1 MQSTDHAVIV
11 GAGQAGLVAAT
22 TLRAEGFAGRLT
34 LVGAEPTA
42 PYQRPP
48 LSKGFLLGEVGDE
61 ALLLRPLAAYAAQDI
76 ELRLATAVE
85 SIDIAAGRLQLSDGK
100 EIGFD
105 RLALTTGASPR
116 RLPDTMGGSL
126 AGVYS
131 LRHLGDARVLSAE
144 LVEGRSIVIV
154 GGGYVGLELA
164 STCVA
169 RGLVVTVLEA
179 APRILQRVACP
190 QTSDYLADIHR
201 ARGVQ
206 IIEGCE
212 LAGLAGETGVHS
224 VLLKDGRSFAADLVV
239 VAIGIEP
246 STRLAAEAGL
256 DVDGGVVVDSEMRS
270 SAERIWAA
278 GDCAAVTVR
287 GRRLR
292 IESVGNAIDSA
303 EVAARNMLGRGETY
317 RPLPWFWSDQYDTRL
332 QIAGLNFGFDCV
344 HVRHA
349 GAGRS
354 HWYYQSD
361 ELLAVDA
368 INDSRAYMVGKRLLE
383 MGRSPPPQAITNPNA
398 DLKALLRS

>member
-1 MQSTDHAVIV
+1 MQLKDHAVIV

-34 LVGAEPTA
+34 LIGAEPTA

-48 LSKGFLLGEVGDE
+48 LSKAFLLGELGDE
-61 ALLLRPLAAYAAQDI
+61 ALLLRPLTAYAAQDI
-76 ELRLATAVE
+76 DLRLATAVE
-85 SIDIAAGRLQLSDGK
+85 AIDIAAGRLQLSDGTK
-100 EIGFD
+100 LDFD
-105 RLALTTGASPR
+105 RLALATGASPR

-126 AGVYS
+126 EGVYS
-131 LRHLGDARVLSAE
+131 LRTLRDARILSAE
-144 LVEGRSIVIV
+144 LIEGRTIVIV

-169 RGLVVTVLEA
+169 RGLTVTVIEA
-179 APRILQRVACP
+179 APRILQRVACH
-190 QTSDYLADIHR
+190 QTSEYLAHVHR

-212 LAGLAGETGVHS
+212 LAGLMGGRTVHR
-224 VLLKDGRSFAADLVV
+224 VMLKDGRTFAADLVV

-246 STRLAAEAGL
+246 STRLAADAGL
-256 DVDGGVVVDSEMRS
+256 GIDGGIAVDAQMRS
-270 SAERIWAA
+270 SSERIWAA

-303 EVAARNMLGRGETY
+303 EIAARNMLGRGENY

-332 QIAGLNFGFDCV
+332 QIAGLNVGFDSV

-368 INDSRAYMVGKRLLE
+368 MNDSRAYMVGKRLLE
-383 MGRSPPPQAITNPNA
+383 MGRSPPPEVITNPDA